1 MPSKSKN
8 ARLEQLQIL
17 KKKLDL
23 RLQQLAQKGMS
34 KEKAQIDPL
43 VKSLKAKIRQTN
55 IRIAAFEKYVKQT
68 EELAEAKAQKLA
80 EPKKKKEKKKKAE
93 PKEAPKTKQAPA
105 PEEAKPQKQPKP
117 SAQEEPKQPKP
128 AKPPEPVVAPKPVEV
143 PRPVEPPKPVEI
155 PKPAEAP
162 KPVKEPKFAEAK
174 PKKPESK
181 VKKE

>member
-23 RLQQLAQKGMS
+23 RLQQLAQKGIS

-80 EPKKKKEKKKKAE
+80 QPKKKKEKKKKAE
-93 PKEAPKTKQAPA
+93 PKEAPKAKQAPA
-105 PEEAKPQKQPKP
+105 PEEPKQPKPQKQPKP
-117 SAQEEPKQPKP
+117 SAPEEPKQPKP
-128 AKPPEPVVAPKPVEV
+128 AKPPEPVVEPKPVEM
-143 PRPVEPPKPVEI
+143 PKPVET

-162 KPVKEPKFAEAK
+162 GDARQVAGCFPNKARLPRLETR
-174 PKKPESK
+174 
-181 VKKE
+181 